1 VSQMRYR
8 KPSVKTLLGVT
19 KWKKRAKKALG
30 VNVVMKPF
38 RLVGNYKRRML
49 RQAGYYNPEMKMM
62 RAMQRGQVAGPLG
75 PLQMGEKAGGQK
87 KGDQDDASLLMMAAL
102 AQHEQK
108 QGHGQKQGDDGGPG
122 LAGAMLMAAAMGG
135 TKEHQHKEHGEHAHA
150 KQAPKEEHHRAPA
163 HEHAAE
169 EAPAHQSGRV
179 AKKKPRHRGLRLFG
193 LVLTVLVVVVAV
205 VSIWY
210 FWLA

>member
-1 VSQMRYR
+1 MSQMRYR

-49 RQAGYYNPEMKMM
+49 RRAGYYSPEMKMM
-62 RAMQRGQVAGPLG
+62 RAMQRGQVAGPIG
-75 PLQMGEKAGGQK
+75 PLQVGEKAGDQK
-87 KGDQDDASLLMMAAL
+87 QGDQGNASLLMMAAL

-108 QGHGQKQGDDGGPG
+108 QGRGQKQDADGPG

-135 TKEHQHKEHGEHAHA
+135 TKEHQHKEPAEHSHA
-150 KQAPKEEHHRAPA
+150 KHASEEDHHHAPA

-169 EAPAHQSGRV
+169 DAPARKSDRI

-193 LVLTVLVVVVAV
+193 LVLTVLLVAAAV

-210 FWLA
+210 FWLS

>member
-1 VSQMRYR
+1 MAQMRYR

-30 VNVVMKPF
+30 INVVLKPF
-38 RLVGNYKRRML
+38 RLVGNYQRRVL
-49 RQAGYYNPEMKMM
+49 RRAGYYRPEMKMM

-75 PLQMGEKAGGQK
+75 PLQVGEKAGDHQPH
-87 KGDQDDASLLMMAAL
+87 DQNNASLLMAAAL

-108 QGHGQKQGDDGGPG
+108 QGHAQKQEDDGPG
-122 LAGAMLMAAAMGG
+122 LAGAMLLAAAMGG
-135 TKEHQHKEHGEHAHA
+135 TKEKQHKEPAEHAHA
-150 KQAPKEEHHRAPA
+150 KQAPQEEHHRAPA
-163 HEHAAE
+163 QHHAAE
-169 EAPAHQSGRV
+169 DAPGKSGR
-179 AKKKPRHRGLRLFG
+179 AAQKKPRRRGLRLWG
-193 LVLTVLVVVVAV
+193 LVVTVLLVAAAI

>member
-1 VSQMRYR
+1 MSQMRYR

-62 RAMQRGQVAGPLG
+62 RAMQRGQVAGPIG
-75 PLQMGEKAGGQK
+75 PLQMGEKV
-87 KGDQDDASLLMMAAL
+87 GDHEKDDQGNASLLMMAAL

-108 QGHGQKQGDDGGPG
+108 QGRGHKEDDDGPG

-135 TKEHQHKEHGEHAHA
+135 TKEGKHHERGEHARA
-150 KQAPKEEHHRAPA
+150 KQDPQEEHPR
-163 HEHAAE
+163 EHAAE
-169 EAPAHQSGRV
+169 DAPARKSGRV
-179 AKKKPRHRGLRLFG
+179 AQKKPRHRGLRLFG
-193 LVLTVLVVVVAV
+193 LVLTVLLVAVVVVG
-205 VSIWY
+205 IWY

>member
-1 VSQMRYR
+1 MRYR

-30 VNVVMKPF
+30 VNAVMKPF

-62 RAMQRGQVAGPLG
+62 RAMRRGQVAGPIG

-87 KGDQDDASLLMMAAL
+87 QGDQNDASLLMMAAL
-102 AQHEQK
+102 AQHDQK
-108 QGHGQKQGDDGGPG
+108 QGHGQKQDDDGPG

-135 TKEHQHKEHGEHAHA
+135 TKERQHKEPAEHPRAKHAPEEAH
-150 KQAPKEEHHRAPA
+150 HHAPA
-163 HEHAAE
+163 REHAAE
-169 EAPAHQSGRV
+169 EAPARKS
-179 AKKKPRHRGLRLFG
+179 KKKPGHRGLRLFG
-193 LVLTVLVVVVAV
+193 LVLMGLLVAVAV

>member
-1 VSQMRYR
+1 MSHMRYR

-30 VNVVMKPF
+30 VNAVMKPF

-49 RQAGYYNPEMKMM
+49 RQAGYYSPEMKMM
-62 RAMQRGQVAGPLG
+62 RAMQRGQVAGPIG
-75 PLQMGEKAGGQK
+75 PLQVGEKADGQK

-108 QGHGQKQGDDGGPG
+108 QGRGQKQDDDGGPG

-135 TKEHQHKEHGEHAHA
+135 AKADQHHERGEHAKH
-150 KQAPKEEHHRAPA
+150 APKEEQRRAPA
-163 HEHAAE
+163 REHAAE
-169 EAPAHQSGRV
+169 DAPARKSGRV
-179 AKKKPRHRGLRLFG
+179 AQKKPRHRGLRLFG
-193 LVLTVLVVVVAV
+193 LVLMALLVAAAV

>member
-1 VSQMRYR
+1 MSQMRYR

-30 VNVVMKPF
+30 VNAVMKPF

-62 RAMQRGQVAGPLG
+62 RAMQRGQVAGPIG
-75 PLQMGEKAGGQK
+75 PLQVGEKAGGQK
-87 KGDQDDASLLMMAAL
+87 KDDSDDASLLMMAAL

-108 QGHGQKQGDDGGPG
+108 QGRGHKQDDDDGPG

-135 TKEHQHKEHGEHAHA
+135 TREDQQKERGEHAKH
-150 KQAPKEEHHRAPA
+150 APKEEHHRAPA
-163 HEHAAE
+163 REHAAE
-169 EAPAHQSGRV
+169 DAPAHKSGR
-179 AKKKPRHRGLRLFG
+179 AAQKKPRHRGLRLFG
-193 LVLTVLVVVVAV
+193 LVLTVLVVAAAV
-205 VSIWY
+205 VSVWY